1 MSGLGGPASGPRARE
16 PSVTP
21 VPSVSRL
28 WWHASRPAT
37 LAASISP
44 VLVGMGVAAHLG
56 GLSWGRSLAALGV
69 AVALQFGVNYANDYS
84 DFARGADTPARLGP
98 PRAAASG
105 VISPRLVAEAATASF
120 AIAAIIGL
128 WLCSVTSWWL
138 LAVGAACILAA
149 CLYTGGPHPYG
160 YRGFGELAV
169 FVFFGLVA
177 TCGTVFVEVGKVGT
191 LGVLAAILP
200 GSLAAAL
207 LLVNN
212 IRDIGTDRV
221 VGKRTLAVLLG
232 PRRSH
237 WLLLG
242 LLGLA
247 LAVPLFIAIPGIDH
261 FTVCLPW
268 LVLPALAAPIRNS
281 GSDNPR
287 LQIRALKQMG
297 AVLAASSV
305 LLAVGIWVG

>member
-1 MSGLGGPASGPRARE
+1 M
-16 PSVTP
+16 TP

-56 GLSWGRSLAALGV
+56 SLSWGRSLAALGV

-105 VISPRLVAEAATASF
+105 V
-120 AIAAIIGL
+120 IIGL